1 MHADKIKKI
10 IEDQFGVKPEAITP
24 EASLSDDLNCDEL
37 DIVEL
42 IFALEEAFNIEIAD
56 ADFEK
61 VKTVSDVITLIENKT
76 PKAD

>member
-1 MHADKIKKI
+1 VDADKIKKI
-10 IEDQFGVKPEAITP
+10 ISGQLGVKPEEITL

-42 IFALEEAFNIEIAD
+42 IFALEEAFKIEIAD

-61 VKTVSDVITLIENKT
+61 VKTVSDVVTLIENKT
-76 PKAD
+76 SKAG